1 MPRADNSAAKAA
13 KVAER
18 TATILDGTYIK
29 GHARQLGSLR
39 IGKVN
44 VRIRCHASHVV
55 LLYIFDHADDFN
67 VRLDLAAASES
78 EMHPNGIAAG
88 EKALDH
94 RFTCHRDFGAH
105 RAVSVSKFAARQK
118 RYSKSRKVTRADGDA
133 VNVLQILGKLGS

>member
-29 GHARQLGSLR
+29 IHARQFGSLR
-39 IGKVN
+39 IGEVN

-67 VRLDLAAASES
+67 VRLDLAATSEG
-78 EMHPNGIAAG
+78 EMHPERIASG
-88 EKALDH
+88 EKALNH
-94 RFTCHRDFGAH
+94 GVACHCDFRAR
-105 RAVSVSKFAARQK
+105 RAVGVGKFPTGQH
-118 RYSKSRKVTRADGDA
+118 RYSQR
-133 VNVLQILGKLGS
+133 